1 MKDIFNKG
9 LPIFELIEG
18 FNITKN
24 GNIPVSSKVIKY
36 VDNDLLNFLV
46 HQVLPDYLRNI
57 DRSNS
62 IEQVTMVL
70 CTAISLVR
78 GELAFLD
85 YDLVAIMCCY
95 YNLGR
100 INNPNPSTKYMS
112 AVMELQSD
120 SNILMKEYGIK
131 EKDLIKIS
139 NAIEELNSYTKSNA
153 YGMVLSDAVRVP
165 DLDVD
170 YLIKRVTNYVVSNY
184 TYEPT
189 EKLINRIYNIIKLRF
204 RDSKSPGTIFYTP
217 IGQNTYMQ
225 SVHNIK
231 EILNDKDIFIERLKY
246 LSDKEF
252 EKKKE
257 ARG

>member
-18 FNITKN
+18 FTISKKGT
-24 GNIPVSSKVIKY
+24 IPVSSKVVKY

-70 CTAISLVR
+70 CTAISLVSV
-78 GELAFLD
+78 GNLALD
-85 YDLVAIMCCY
+85 YDLVAIMCSY

-100 INNPNPSTKYMS
+100 INNPRLSTRYM
-112 AVMELQSD
+112 AAIMELQSD
-120 SNILMKEYGIK
+120 SDILMKEYDIK

-139 NAIEELNSYTKSNA
+139 NAIEELDTYKKSNA

-165 DLDVD
+165 DLNPD

-184 TYEPT
+184 TYEST
-189 EKLINRIYNIIKLRF
+189 ERLISRIYNTIKLIF
-204 RDSKSPGTIFYTP
+204 KDNKAPGTIFYTP

-225 SVHNIK
+225 NIHNIREMLK
-231 EILNDKDIFIERLKY
+231 DKDIFIERLKS